1 MKAEA
6 RIGDHQYITSLL
18 ARIEELE
25 KPLVDKAMA
34 LALLNT
40 KVRMIPVMTT
50 SLGGQTFKYIR
61 LCEVLDEIDA
71 AMQAESGKAGL

>member
-40 KVRMIPVMTT
+40 KVKSSIISPEASDAFFIAT
-50 SLGGQTFKYIR
+50 IR
-61 LCEVLDEIDA
+61 LDCSEA
-71 AMQAESGKAGL
+71 FESKII